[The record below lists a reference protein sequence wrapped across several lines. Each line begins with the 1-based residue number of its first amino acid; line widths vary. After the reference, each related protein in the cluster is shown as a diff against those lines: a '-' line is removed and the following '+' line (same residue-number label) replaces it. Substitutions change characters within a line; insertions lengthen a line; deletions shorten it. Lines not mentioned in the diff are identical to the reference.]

1 MIEILNFMKERK
13 KESKNQSSVFSFRD
27 KTLESIET
35 SEMKIYKGVFQ
46 FFFSIQNQISNNNL
60 GNNNSFS
67 RAPSTREDPSLSIMN
82 LQIFLSH
89 GSHQS

>member
-46 FFFSIQNQISNNNL
+46 FFLF
-60 GNNNSFS
+60 
-67 RAPSTREDPSLSIMN
+67 PSKIKFQTIIMGTIIVSPV
-82 LQIFLSH
+82 LL
-89 GSHQS
+89 

>member
-46 FFFSIQNQISNNNL
+46 FFHYPSPSKIKFQTIIL
-60 GNNNSFS
+60 GTIIVS
-67 RAPSTREDPSLSIMN
+67 PLTREDPSLSITN